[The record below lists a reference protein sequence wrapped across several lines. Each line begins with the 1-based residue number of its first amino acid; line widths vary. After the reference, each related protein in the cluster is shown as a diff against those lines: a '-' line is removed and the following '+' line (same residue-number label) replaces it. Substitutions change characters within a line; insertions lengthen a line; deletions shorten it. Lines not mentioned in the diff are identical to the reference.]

1 MIINMP
7 DCLDKKAHQRRL
19 GIAARKKLDLQT
31 AVEFSRLISEK
42 LIASEYGKAGAILS
56 YQSFGAEVDLSY
68 FHNWAVSGKKQLAFP
83 LCLEAGKM
91 IALVPNGDD
100 AWETGKYGIKTPI
113 ERLSTRLEPAEIDLI
128 IVPCTAFHGATKMR
142 CGMGAGYY
150 DRYLPL
156 CKNAVKIA
164 VAFEVQQ
171 IDDLC
176 IDDWD
181 VPLDHIIT
189 ERNWY

>member
-7 DCLDKKAHQRRL
+7 DCLDKKAHQRKL
-19 GIAARKKLDLQT
+19 GIAARKKLDSQT

-42 LIASEYGKAGAILS
+42 LIASDYGKARTILS

-83 LCLEAGKM
+83 HCLEPGKM
-91 IALVPNGDD
+91 IALVPSCDD

-113 ERLSTRLEPAEIDLI
+113 ERLSTRIEPTEIDLI

>member
-1 MIINMP
+1 MP
-7 DCLDKKAHQRRL
+7 DYFDKKAQQRKL
-19 GIAARKKLDLQT
+19 GITARKGIDPQT

-42 LIASEYGKAGAILS
+42 LIASEYAKASTIMS
-56 YQSFGAEVDLSY
+56 YQPFNAEVDLSY
-68 FHNWAVSGKKQLAFP
+68 FHNWAVSEKKQLAFP
-83 LCLEAGKM
+83 LCIDAGKM
-91 IALVPNGDD
+91 IALTPFDDD
-100 AWETGKYGIKTPI
+100 AWKTGKYGIKTPI
-113 ERLSTRLEPAEIDLI
+113 ERLSTRIEPAEIDLI
-128 IVPCTAFHGATKMR
+128 IVPCTAFNGATKMR

-164 VAFEVQQ
+164 VAFEAQH

-181 VPLDHIIT
+181 VPLDYIIT
-189 ERNWY
+189 ELHWY